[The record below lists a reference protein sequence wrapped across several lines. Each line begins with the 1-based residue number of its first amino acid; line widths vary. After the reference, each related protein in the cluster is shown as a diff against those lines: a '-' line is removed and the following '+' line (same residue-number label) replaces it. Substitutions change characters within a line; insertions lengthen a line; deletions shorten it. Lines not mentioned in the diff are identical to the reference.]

1 MEAPCHTEG
10 LFWWGKCPPT
20 IKPKRCLALPL
31 QQNPQT
37 PLPGSVTLPHTKDGE
52 NKKCQPNRLGA
63 PKPGSAFG
71 FVIKIALKCKH
82 FKALFP
88 GLNGFGKANHV
99 QKETKKDIPT
109 HQL

>member
-10 LFWWGKCPPT
+10 LFLVGEVSPYDQAKALSCSTPTTEPPNT
-20 IKPKRCLALPL
+20 
-31 QQNPQT
+31 
-37 PLPGSVTLPHTKDGE
+37 LPGSVTLPHTKDGE

-88 GLNGFGKANHV
+88 GLNGFGKAKNV
-99 QKETKKDIPT
+99 QKETTKDIPT